1 MRISKKQGAL
11 KLTETNISGLVVIEP
26 KVFED
31 SRGFFF
37 EPYNKLKFEKF
48 FGEIDFV
55 QDNESKSRKGVLR
68 GFHFQKPPFDQ
79 AKLVRCIEGA
89 VLDIALDLIK
99 KSKTYGKYHKV
110 ILSGDNKKQF
120 FITRGFAHA
129 FLVLSETALFSYK
142 VDNIYAPKFDSGV
155 IWNDPSLSIDWGF
168 KESKLIIS
176 EKDKN
181 LNFISDINSPF

>member
-1 MRISKKQGAL
+1 M

-31 SRGFFF
+31 YRGFFF

-68 GFHFQKPPFDQ
+68 GFHFQKPPFAQ
-79 AKLVRCIEGA
+79 AKLVRCIEGE
-89 VLDIALDLIK
+89 VLDIALDLRK

-120 FITRGFAHA
+120 FIPRGFAHA

-142 VDNIYAPKFDSGV
+142 VDNIYSPKFDSGV

-168 KESKLIIS
+168 KESELIIS

>member
-89 VLDIALDLIK
+89 VLDIALDLRK